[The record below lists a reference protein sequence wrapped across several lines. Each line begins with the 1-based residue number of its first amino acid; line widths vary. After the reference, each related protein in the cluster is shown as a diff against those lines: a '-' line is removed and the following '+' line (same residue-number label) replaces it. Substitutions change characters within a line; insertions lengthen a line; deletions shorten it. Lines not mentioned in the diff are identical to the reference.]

1 MSNMAKNAI
10 KGGAGFASYTI
21 VSKGTS
27 SSPAVPL
34 IKNDAPINETIKTVV
49 SMTDNPF
56 LRKKYDNTA
65 VNRGPK
71 LFAIEIYTNGRYLT
85 AV

>member
-1 MSNMAKNAI
+1 MNNIAKNAI
-10 KGGAGFASYTI
+10 KGGEGFASYTI
-21 VSKGTS
+21 VSIGIS

-34 IKNDAPINETIKTVV
+34 IKKDAPINETIRTIE
-49 SMTDNPF
+49 SINDNPF
-56 LRKKYDNTA
+56 LRKKYDNNA

-71 LFAIEIYTNGRYLT
+71 LFAIETYTNGRYFT